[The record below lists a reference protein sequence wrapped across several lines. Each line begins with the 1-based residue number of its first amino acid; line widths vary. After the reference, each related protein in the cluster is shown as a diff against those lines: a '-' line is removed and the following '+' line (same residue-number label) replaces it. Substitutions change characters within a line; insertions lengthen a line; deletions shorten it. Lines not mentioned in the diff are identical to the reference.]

1 MSKKAKSVAAKP
13 RRKKATQKRFESFD
27 RLAKM
32 TDADWSLAQDAAV
45 GAVLQV
51 VIQLALNEFYEDE
64 DPFETAGIVVSKVLF
79 SAVHEFEY
87 GNRNL
92 TKAAV

>member
-45 GAVLQV
+45 GAVLNV
-51 VIQLALNEFYEDE
+51 VIQLALNEFYDDE
-64 DPFETAGIVVSKVLF
+64 EPFETAGIVVSQVLF
-79 SAVHEFEY
+79 DAIAEY
-87 GNRNL
+87 RNRNL
-92 TKAAV
+92 SKAAV